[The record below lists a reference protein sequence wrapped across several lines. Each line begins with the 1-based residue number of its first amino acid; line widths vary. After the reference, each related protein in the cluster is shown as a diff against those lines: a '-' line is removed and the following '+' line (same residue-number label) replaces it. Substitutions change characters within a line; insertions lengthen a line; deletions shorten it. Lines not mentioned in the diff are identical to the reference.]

1 MGAGPLPVAG
11 RGVASV
17 NGVFHRG
24 LKRFVVDEYG
34 REVWDAVRADAGVEP
49 QVYLPVDAR
58 PDREFISLVEAL
70 PAHVDESPFDLLES
84 FGERLASSL
93 LETYGDR
100 VVDDDWGAMELL
112 ASVESD
118 VHAPLRRHNE
128 ALDPPK
134 LACVREGPDRV
145 RVVYESSRRLCPVA
159 VGLVRGVGEAFGE
172 ALSVTEERCMH
183 RGDERCE
190 LVVARQ

>member
-1 MGAGPLPVAG
+1 
-11 RGVASV
+11 V

-34 REVWDAVRADAGVEP
+34 RTVWDEVRDDVGLEP

-58 PDREFISLVEAL
+58 PDREFISLIETL
-70 PAHVDESPFDLLES
+70 PAYVDESPFELLEA
-84 FGERLASSL
+84 FGERLAASL

-112 ASVESD
+112 ASVESG

-128 ALDPPK
+128 KLDPPE
-134 LACVREGPDRV
+134 LAGVRESRDRV
-145 RVVYESSRRLCPVA
+145 TIVYESPRRLCPVA
-159 VGLVRGVGEAFGE
+159 IGLVRGVGRHFDET
-172 ALSVTEERCMH
+172 LSVTEDRCMH
-183 RGDERCE
+183 RGDDRCE
-190 LVVARQ
+190 LVVTRE

>member
-1 MGAGPLPVAG
+1 
-11 RGVASV
+11 V

-34 REVWDAVRADAGVEP
+34 RAVWDEVRADVGVEP

-70 PAHVDESPFDLLES
+70 PRYVDASPFDILEA
-84 FGERLASSL
+84 FGERLAASL

-100 VVDDDWGAMELL
+100 VVDDDPDVMALL
-112 ASVESD
+112 GSLEAE
-118 VHAPLRRHNE
+118 VHAPLRRHDE
-128 ALDPPK
+128 TLDPPR

-145 RVVYESSRRLCPVA
+145 TVVYESSRQLCPVA
-159 VGLVRGVGEAFGE
+159 VGLVRGVGDQFGE
-172 ALSVTEERCMH
+172 SLSVTEERCMH
-183 RGDERCE
+183 HGDERCE
-190 LVVARQ
+190 LVVTRQ